1 MSARRADL
9 LSLALLLA
17 LAALLFADVLF
28 LGSNFAGRDLFIYHF
43 PMKRVVHDLVARGEF
58 PWWNPFIAGGQPM
71 AANPAY
77 EVFYPPQYLIF
88 LGSYEFGFALHIVV
102 HVWLALAG
110 TFLFLRA
117 LPVSRAAAIVGA
129 LSFGLG
135 GFFLGSATTLPTFF
149 VWSWAGL
156 VAWALLRW
164 LRGGSFALAAIIAA
178 MPMLVGEPMALAQL
192 WILILAGAWREWRRI
207 AMLAVTAAGI
217 AAVQLLPMIDHVG
230 DSARARGLPYANVV
244 AFSMAPDR
252 PLELIA
258 PHAFGRIDPER
269 PQWRGGLPYL
279 LSIYCGLG
287 VVIFAVAGFAARAP
301 GALRTAAVLVVS
313 YVLAIGGHTPLFRW
327 LYAIG
332 IRSLRYPEKFMMMG
346 LVALVVFAAVAFD
359 HVDGIVA
366 RRFDTRVWRLVVVAL
381 VAVDVAAF
389 ANQPIPR
396 MPRAFFTPPPAVA
409 AFDPARN
416 DYAVF
421 HRGEWTGRP
430 LAENPLWL
438 ARNALRPF
446 TPAAWG
452 LRGALEADID
462 ETQLLPT
469 HDLLDSM
476 KRLASSGYAHWAEPY
491 ALMANVRYVVDYG
504 GDPIRVT
511 RIPNQGR
518 YWFARE
524 LSRHLVRAGSALVRK
539 PFVPAPARIV
549 TLRETSSSAT
559 IDVEANGPAFLVI
572 TITRHKYWRATI
584 DGRAAPLIPANIA
597 YQGLIVPAG
606 RHRVELRYRN
616 PLVLWGGGVSGVTL
630 VAAVI
635 APIRRRRRPQTV
647 S

>member
-9 LSLALLLA
+9 LSIALLIA

-28 LGSNFAGRDLFIYHF
+28 LGSNFAGRDLFLYHF
-43 PMKRVVHDLVARGEF
+43 PMKRVVHDLIARGEF
-58 PWWNPFIAGGQPM
+58 PWWNPYIAGGQPM

-77 EVFYPPQYLIF
+77 EIFYPPQLLIF
-88 LGSYEFGFALHIVV
+88 VGSYEFGFALHIVF

-110 TFLFLRA
+110 TFLFFRE
-117 LPVSRAAAIVGA
+117 LPLNRAAAFFGA

-156 VAWALLRW
+156 VAWAMLRW
-164 LRGGSFALAAIIAA
+164 LRGGSFALAAVIAA
-178 MPMLVGEPMALAQL
+178 MPMLVGEPVALAQL
-192 WILILAGAWREWRRI
+192 WVLIVVGMWREWRRI
-207 AMLAVTAAGI
+207 ALLVVTAAGI
-217 AAVQLLPMIDHVG
+217 AAVQLVPMIDHVG
-230 DSARARGLPYANVV
+230 DSARSRGLPYANVV

-252 PLELIA
+252 PLELVM
-258 PHAFGRIDPER
+258 PHAFGRIDPEH

-287 VVIFAVAGFAARAP
+287 VVLFAVAGFVTRAP
-301 GALRTAAVLVVS
+301 GAMRTAAVLVVS

-332 IRSLRYPEKFMMMG
+332 VRSIRYPEKFMMGG
-346 LVALVVFAAVAFD
+346 LVALVVFATVAFD
-359 HVDGIVA
+359 HVVKP
-366 RRFDTRVWRLVVVAL
+366 RLWRLVVVAL
-381 VAVDVAAF
+381 VVVDVARF
-389 ANQPIPR
+389 ANEPIPR
-396 MPRAFFTPPPAVA
+396 MPRNFFTPPPAVA
-409 AFDPARN
+409 AFDPARD

-430 LAENPLWL
+430 RADSPLWL
-438 ARNALRPF
+438 ARDALHPF

-476 KRLASSGYAHWAEPY
+476 KRLANSGYARWADPFV
-491 ALMANVRYVVDYG
+491 LMANVRYVIDYG

-511 RIPNQGR
+511 RIPNRGR
-518 YWFARE
+518 YWFA
-524 LSRHLVRAGSALVRK
+524 AA
-539 PFVPAPARIV
+539 ARIL

-559 IDVEANGPAFLVI
+559 LDVEANGPAFLVI

-584 DGRAAPLIPANIA
+584 DGRAAPLVPANIA
-597 YQGLIVPAG
+597 FQGLIVPAG
-606 RHRVELRYRN
+606 RHRIELRYRN
-616 PLVLWGGGVSGVTL
+616 PLVFWGAGVSGVTL
-630 VAAVI
+630 LGAVI
-635 APIRRRRRPQTV
+635 ASRRRRVALGPGKLEN
-647 S
+647 